1 VLSSRVRET
10 GSATDRTPYGVSRM
24 VMGIVASIV
33 ALAAICF
40 SPPPLQGAEVAS
52 LEPRGAAP
60 SDRVLIVP
68 LRLDPSGAPLG
79 KAAAVVVLTNPADA
93 AAWKRAVL
101 EAGDVVGTDTL
112 LVGVTPAGAVASVER
127 ILVGYRSSDGR
138 LWFRLAAPTEAGDYA
153 LSITGR
159 DRSGAAYFG
168 RALFRMDA
176 SSAAAGPVLSATR
189 AIAFP
194 NPFDPSLDGPVT
206 IRWEQTLDASDVL
219 IEIYD
224 FGGDLV
230 ARLPVG
236 PMTVDAARTTG
247 AIWHG
252 ADEDGKTVA
261 DGGYLAH
268 IILHDAGGATSAD
281 VKIAVLRR

>member
-1 VLSSRVRET
+1 MLI
-10 GSATDRTPYGVSRM
+10 
-24 VMGIVASIV
+24 GIVASIV
-33 ALAAICF
+33 ALAAMF
-40 SPPPLQGAEVAS
+40 SPSPLEGAEPGS
-52 LEPRGAAP
+52 LGSSGAAP
-60 SDRVLIVP
+60 PSERVVIVP
-68 LRLDPSGAPLG
+68 LHLEPSGAPLG
-79 KAAAVVVLTNPADA
+79 VVTAVVVLTDPADTA
-93 AAWKRAVL
+93 AANRAVL
-101 EAGDVVGTDTL
+101 EAGDVVGMDTL
-112 LVGVTPAGAVASVER
+112 LVSVTPAGALAAVER
-127 ILVGYRSSDGR
+127 ILVGYRASDGR
-138 LWFRLAAPTEAGDYA
+138 LWFRLTAPPEAGDYA

-159 DRSGAAYFG
+159 DRSGAVYSG
-168 RALFRMDA
+168 HTLFRINA
-176 SSAAAGPVLSATR
+176 AVAAAGPVLSATH

-206 IRWEQTLDASDVL
+206 IRWEQALDASDVL

-252 ADEDGKTVA
+252 ADEDGKMVA

-268 IILHDAGGATSAD
+268 IILHDAGGATSTD